1 LEQDFAERVLN
12 NQTEVNETLDRAS
25 IIYTYSGIILGTIIF
40 SVVHSLYFM
49 LYFIIASIN
58 LHRYAFSSIIKAT
71 MRFYNNNPSGRIL
84 NRFSKDL
91 GYIDEYIPPVLFD
104 VIEVSTV
111 I

>member
-1 LEQDFAERVLN
+1 MTKE
-12 NQTEVNETLDRAS
+12 NETLDRAPV
-25 IIYTYSGIILGTIIF
+25 IYAYSGITLGTIIF

-49 LYFIIASIN
+49 LYFTLASIN
-58 LHRYAFSSIIKAT
+58 LHSTSFSSIIQAT

-104 VIEVSTV
+104 VIQVSV
-111 I
+111 KQR